1 MYGIVVF
8 IVCCHFIS
16 LYYLP
21 REGPLLLL
29 QAVQKALS
37 RLILSFCKD
46 NHFFWEFILFL
57 LFFSLFLLPRLSHSL
72 PRLLHSVPWLLHS
85 VPWLLHSLPRL
96 SHSVPRLSHSLPWF
110 CCHIPLSNVCPTHP
124 TCRGRS
130 FKKMPGV
137 LKLLPLQGALLI
149 ALYPGRC
156 PGLWA
161 SAPSGRAACV
171 FCPANCFIPRVLP
184 WAESFCPLQGVLLAS
199 FAKKKRSHFGLFC
212 HKGFTVLRHLWRFGE
227 YLWRE
232 GSRPE
237 SPLFIGLSEQMWRVN
252 PRFLLYT
259 HTRKKINKERKQQY
273 G

>member
-1 MYGIVVF
+1 MF
-8 IVCCHFIS
+8 CEENPRRPRSSRRNCS
-16 LYYLP
+16 LIRSITEVP
-21 REGPLLLL
+21 HVSWREC
-29 QAVQKALS
+29 A
-37 RLILSFCKD
+37 D
-46 NHFFWEFILFL
+46 TFFF
-57 LFFSLFLLPRLSHSL
+57 FFSLPC
-72 PRLLHSVPWLLHS
+72 
-85 VPWLLHSLPRL
+85 
-96 SHSVPRLSHSLPWF
+96 LSHSLPWF

-130 FKKMPGV
+130 FKKLPGV

-171 FCPANCFIPRVLP
+171 FC
-184 WAESFCPLQGVLLAS
+184 
-199 FAKKKRSHFGLFC
+199 KKKRSHFGLFC

-237 SPLFIGLSEQMWRVN
+237 SPLFIGLPTQMWRVN

>member
-1 MYGIVVF
+1 MF
-8 IVCCHFIS
+8 CEENPRRPRSSRRNCS
-16 LYYLP
+16 LIRSITEVP
-21 REGPLLLL
+21 HVSWRE
-29 QAVQKALS
+29 
-37 RLILSFCKD
+37 CTD
-46 NHFFWEFILFL
+46 TFF
-57 LFFSLFLLPRLSHSL
+57 LFFSL
-72 PRLLHSVPWLLHS
+72 
-85 VPWLLHSLPRL
+85 
-96 SHSVPRLSHSLPWF
+96 PRLSHSLPWF

-130 FKKMPGV
+130 FKKLPGV

-171 FCPANCFIPRVLP
+171 FC
-184 WAESFCPLQGVLLAS
+184 
-199 FAKKKRSHFGLFC
+199 KKKRSHFGLFC
-212 HKGFTVLRHLWRFGE
+212 HKGFTVLRHLWRFRE

>member
-1 MYGIVVF
+1 MSASVLIWMISSFRWDIWFKVILFFLKSSGMYGIVVF

-21 REGPLLLL
+21 REGQSLLL
-29 QAVQKALS
+29 QAVQKALP

-46 NHFFWEFILFL
+46 NHFFWESILLL
-57 LFFSLFLLPRLSHSL
+57 LFFFSFSLPRLSHSL
-72 PRLLHSVPWLLHS
+72 PWLLHS

-171 FCPANCFIPRVLP
+171 FCPANCLIPRALP
-184 WAESFCPLQGVLLAS
+184 WAVSFCP
-199 FAKKKRSHFGLFC
+199 FYYICTWK
-212 HKGFTVLRHLWRFGE
+212 
-227 YLWRE
+227 
-232 GSRPE
+232 
-237 SPLFIGLSEQMWRVN
+237 
-252 PRFLLYT
+252 
-259 HTRKKINKERKQQY
+259 NKEVKIFISANY
-273 G
+273 C

>member
-1 MYGIVVF
+1 MGVV
-8 IVCCHFIS
+8 
-16 LYYLP
+16 
-21 REGPLLLL
+21 
-29 QAVQKALS
+29 
-37 RLILSFCKD
+37 ILSVYIIFPEKVRCFYFKRCRKLCQGLFF
-46 NHFFWEFILFL
+46 HFAKIIIFSENLSFFL
-57 LFFSLFLLPRLSHSL
+57 LFFFSFSLPRLSHSL
-72 PRLLHSVPWLLHS
+72 PCLSHSLPCLSHSVPRLS
-85 VPWLLHSLPRL
+85 HSLPRL

-124 TCRGRS
+124 TCKGRS
-130 FKKMPGV
+130 FKKLPGV

-171 FCPANCFIPRVLP
+171 FC
-184 WAESFCPLQGVLLAS
+184 
-199 FAKKKRSHFGLFC
+199 KKKRSHFGLFC

-232 GSRPE
+232 GSRHE
-237 SPLFIGLSEQMWRVN
+237 SPLFIGLPAQMWRVN

>member
-1 MYGIVVF
+1 MGLLSLLSVV
-8 IVCCHFIS
+8 
-16 LYYLP
+16 
-21 REGPLLLL
+21 
-29 QAVQKALS
+29 
-37 RLILSFCKD
+37 ILSVYIIFPKKVRYFYFKRCRKLCQGLFF
-46 NHFFWEFILFL
+46 HFAKIIIFFWESILFL
-57 LFFSLFLLPRLSHSL
+57 LFFSLFSLPWLSHSL
-72 PRLLHSVPWLLHS
+72 PRLSYSVPRLS
-85 VPWLLHSLPRL
+85 HSLPRL

-130 FKKMPGV
+130 FKKLPGV

-171 FCPANCFIPRVLP
+171 FCPANCFIPRALP
-184 WAESFCPLQGVLLAS
+184 WAVSFCPLQGVLLAS

-237 SPLFIGLSEQMWRVN
+237 SPLFIGLPAQMWRVN

>member
-1 MYGIVVF
+1 MGLLSLLSVAILSVYIVF
-8 IVCCHFIS
+8 
-16 LYYLP
+16 L
-21 REGPLLLL
+21 EKGPLLLL

-37 RLILSFCKD
+37 RLFLLFCKD
-46 NHFFWEFILFL
+46 NHFFWESILFL
-57 LFFSLFLLPRLSHSL
+57 LFFFSFSL
-72 PRLLHSVPWLLHS
+72 PWLSLS
-85 VPWLLHSLPRL
+85 LPWLLHSLPWL
-96 SHSVPRLSHSLPWF
+96 SHSLPWLSHSLPWF

-130 FKKMPGV
+130 FKKLPGV

-171 FCPANCFIPRVLP
+171 FC
-184 WAESFCPLQGVLLAS
+184 
-199 FAKKKRSHFGLFC
+199 KKKHSHFGFFC

-237 SPLFIGLSEQMWRVN
+237 SPLFIGLPAQMWRVN

-259 HTRKKINKERKQQY
+259 HTRKKINKERK
-273 G
+273 

>member
-1 MYGIVVF
+1 MGLLSLLSVV
-8 IVCCHFIS
+8 
-16 LYYLP
+16 
-21 REGPLLLL
+21 
-29 QAVQKALS
+29 
-37 RLILSFCKD
+37 ILSVYIIFPKKVRYFYFKRCRKLCQGLFF
-46 NHFFWEFILFL
+46 HFAKIIIFFWESILFL
-57 LFFSLFLLPRLSHSL
+57 LFFSLFSLPWLSHSVPRLS
-72 PRLLHSVPWLLHS
+72 
-85 VPWLLHSLPRL
+85 HSLPRL

-130 FKKMPGV
+130 FKKLPGV
-137 LKLLPLQGALLI
+137 LKLLPLRGALLI

-171 FCPANCFIPRVLP
+171 FC
-184 WAESFCPLQGVLLAS
+184 
-199 FAKKKRSHFGLFC
+199 KKKRSHFGLFC
-212 HKGFTVLRHLWRFGE
+212 HKGFTVLRHLWRFRE

-237 SPLFIGLSEQMWRVN
+237 SPLFIGLSAQMWRVN
-252 PRFLLYT
+252 PRFLLCT

>member
-1 MYGIVVF
+1 MGFVVF

-29 QAVQKALS
+29 QAVQKTLL
-37 RLILSFCKD
+37 RLFS
-46 NHFFWEFILFL
+46 FILQRESFFL
-57 LFFSLFLLPRLSHSL
+57 RIFPFSAVFFSFSL
-72 PRLLHSVPWLLHS
+72 PRLLYSLPWLSLS
-85 VPWLLHSLPRL
+85 LPWLLHSLPW
-96 SHSVPRLSHSLPWF
+96 LSHSLPWF

-130 FKKMPGV
+130 FKKLPGV

-156 PGLWA
+156 HGLWA

-171 FCPANCFIPRVLP
+171 FC
-184 WAESFCPLQGVLLAS
+184 
-199 FAKKKRSHFGLFC
+199 KKKHSHFGLFC

-232 GSRPE
+232 GSRHE
-237 SPLFIGLSEQMWRVN
+237 SPLFIGLPAQMWRVN

>member
-1 MYGIVVF
+1 MGFVVF

-21 REGPLLLL
+21 WEGPLLLL

-37 RLILSFCKD
+37 RLFLLFCKD
-46 NHFFWEFILFL
+46 NHFFWESILFSAV
-57 LFFSLFLLPRLSHSL
+57 FSLFSLPRLSYSV
-72 PRLLHSVPWLLHS
+72 PRLS
-85 VPWLLHSLPRL
+85 HSLPRL

-171 FCPANCFIPRVLP
+171 FCPANCLIPRALP
-184 WAESFCPLQGVLLAS
+184 WAVSFCPFRRAACV
-199 FAKKKRSHFGLFC
+199 FCKKKTFTFWAFLSQRVHRFTPFVTFLWIPVKG
-212 HKGFTVLRHLWRFGE
+212 GFTPWIPSVYRASDADVKGE
-227 YLWRE
+227 P
-232 GSRPE
+232 S
-237 SPLFIGLSEQMWRVN
+237 
-252 PRFLLYT
+252 FLALYAYA
-259 HTRKKINKERKQQY
+259 KENK
-273 G
+273 